1 MPLFEQFTRPNTL
14 GTTTTNTEANK
25 REIDT
30 KAIMAQRVREAYYRT
45 AMLSPR
51 IHMNH
56 LKNTGTAESK
66 GVGDASVKK
75 MDDEQVAGPPPDP
88 VKIGQNRIY
97 VDTEVVS
104 RNEIK
109 WLANRQSNIVDIT
122 NRMSREQ
129 GKAMAR
135 FVDQAYMIQG
145 IKAGM
150 STSTAYR
157 GLADTERFFGGTQQQ
172 LANVGML
179 SNSDAIYNAILDLQ
193 ARVEDR
199 TELVLA
205 GGDYVVYMKPI
216 EWMTLAKKVEPIVR
230 NYDYEDGF
238 SFQWRSIT
246 VGELEVVSCPWLPVR
261 QNITNHLLSNASNN
275 NAFNGD
281 FSKVWGLMLGID
293 AIFDGWNIPIT
304 TNTYEPDGRHTTVY
318 ETYAAFTVGIDDAKH
333 AGVLTIA

>member
-1 MPLFEQFTRPNTL
+1 MALFEQFTRPNTL

-30 KAIMAQRVREAYYRT
+30 KAIMAQRVREAYYAT

-66 GVGDASVKK
+66 GVGTASVKK
-75 MDDEQVAGPPPDP
+75 MDDEQVAGPTPDP
-88 VKIGQNRIY
+88 VKIGQNRIH

-104 RNEIK
+104 RNEMK

-122 NRMSREQ
+122 NRVSKKQ
-129 GKAMAR
+129 GEAMAR

-145 IKAGM
+145 IKAGL
-150 STSTAYR
+150 STTSAYR
-157 GLADTERFFGGTQQQ
+157 GLTEAERFYGGTQQQ

-179 SNSDAIYNAILDLQ
+179 SNSDAIYNSLLDLQ
-193 ARVEDR
+193 ASIEQK
-199 TELVLA
+199 TEMVLA
-205 GGDYVVYMKPI
+205 GGDYVAYLRPK

-238 SFQWRSIT
+238 SFKWRSIT
-246 VGELEVVSCPWLPVR
+246 VGDIEVVSCAWLPSQ

-281 FSKVWGLMLGID
+281 FTKVWGLVLGID

-304 TNTYEPDGRHTTVY
+304 TNSYEPDGRHTTVY

-333 AGVLTIA
+333 AAVLTIA